1 MTPKTAYK
9 AIEEGIKK
17 GQYKVPDPPKCPDI
31 VEGSRK
37 NAIDIMK
44 DYIAL
49 SIKQANRGK
58 TDNKF
63 PLLGTSGMAGI
74 GKTTMLLYG
83 LQELIGTGG
92 KGVYLSF
99 NGNGTANSNVF
110 ADSKASSADRLSLHC
125 FGDVLMAVLRVQ
137 DDLYRV
143 LKFQQ
148 SLTLFRTAMDMTEE
162 QPLVLFIDE
171 VGHLKEPDGLLK
183 ELMSEA
189 DSRDGKLVFVFAHIS
204 QQYLNMCATGSGRT
218 VIPLPLEALP
228 IDAWK
233 QDADLKVSAQGHAGI
248 HQLLLQCCGH
258 PRSLFDGVE
267 EARKKNPT
275 LLTNPTEAVLSV
287 ARQNIIDACKFNSFA
302 HPYLQTVIPKWFS
315 ILGKTPQFHDQL
327 RRDGLLL
334 EVKETEATVFFPP
347 LVLHHYATTYAEENS
362 LCFHLQQAY
371 AHDAMLGKFAE
382 KNMEGLL
389 YHYEA
394 VLRKAVEGQ
403 TFTLNQFYRSKHCG
417 EKFRDLCVKAPVPP
431 ATGLVKQ
438 VQNLQNQELVLDN
451 LNSGFIVV
459 SDLQNEAGIEYLAP
473 FRTAE
478 DNKLIVACAQ
488 CKFVEKSPD
497 SSWREIQ
504 TKMST
509 ATDWLKKQKIQH
521 FPVIYATADQRYMQR
536 RSYEDGI
543 YFIEDDIFEFTKKL
557 GVLRLH
563 TQKLGEK
570 MQQKHPYLQRASS
583 NADMWYFPLFHC
595 FTNQNRR
602 RTDQMQAG
610 KERTLLRRQGTSMD
624 GYTKSKFWQFDF
636 KGWTKLVWSL
646 FNIIYMTYMIMI
658 CMWYIWCR
666 YWRPRASRCT
676 NEGGS
681 QAFIQSI
688 RSPSWYNDASRPK
701 EEPNEKGKKNIR
713 WR

>member
-1 MTPKTAYK
+1 MTPEMAYK
-9 AIEEGIKK
+9 AIEEGIKN
-17 GQYKVPDPPKCPDI
+17 GQYKVPDPPMCPDI

-37 NAIDIMK
+37 NAIEVMK
-44 DYIAL
+44 DYIAQSL
-49 SIKQANRGK
+49 SQANRGK

-83 LQELIGTGG
+83 LHQLVATGA

-110 ADSKASSADRLSLHC
+110 AGSKARSADRLSLDC
-125 FGDVLMAVLRVQ
+125 FGDVLLAVLGIQ
-137 DDLYRV
+137 NDLYRSFE
-143 LKFQQ
+143 FQQ
-148 SLTLFRTAMDMTEE
+148 SLTLFQTALGMTEG

-204 QQYLNMCATGSGRT
+204 QQYLNKCATGSGRT

-228 IDAWK
+228 IDVWK

-258 PRSLFDGVE
+258 PRSLFDGVK
-267 EARKKNPT
+267 EARKKNSS

-287 ARQNIIDACKFNSFA
+287 ARQNIIDACKFNSFTDE
-302 HPYLQTVIPKWFS
+302 YLQSVIPKWFS
-315 ILGKTPQFHDQL
+315 IFGMTPEFRGQL
-327 RRDGLLL
+327 LRDGLLL
-334 EVKETEATVFFPP
+334 EVKEIKETCFLPP
-347 LVLHHYATTYAEENS
+347 LVLHHYATTYAKDVS

-371 AHDAMLGKFAE
+371 AHDAVLGDGTE
-382 KNMEGLL
+382 KKMEGLL
-389 YHYEA
+389 YHHEA

-417 EKFRDLCVKAPVPP
+417 EKFRDLWVKAPVPP

-459 SDLQNEAGIEYLAP
+459 SDCQNEVGVEYLAP

-478 DNKLIVACAQ
+478 DGKLIVACVQ
-488 CKFVEKSPD
+488 CKFVKTSTNWT
-497 SSWREIQ
+497 SIQ
-504 TKMST
+504 TQMST
-509 ATDWLKKQKIQH
+509 ATDWLKKQKIHH
-521 FPVIYATADQRYMQR
+521 FPVIYTTAD
-536 RSYEDGI
+536 RSSIQPQTYEGGI
-543 YFIEDDIFEFTKKL
+543 YFTEEDIFEFTKKL

-563 TQKLGEK
+563 TQKLGKK
-570 MQQKHPYLQRASS
+570 MQEKHPYLQRASS
-583 NADMWYFPLFHC
+583 NADMWYFPLFH
-595 FTNQNRR
+595 Q
-602 RTDQMQAG
+602 
-610 KERTLLRRQGTSMD
+610 S
-624 GYTKSKFWQFDF
+624 KS
-636 KGWTKLVWSL
+636 
-646 FNIIYMTYMIMI
+646 
-658 CMWYIWCR
+658 
-666 YWRPRASRCT
+666 
-676 NEGGS
+676 
-681 QAFIQSI
+681 
-688 RSPSWYNDASRPK
+688 
-701 EEPNEKGKKNIR
+701 
-713 WR
+713 

>member
-1 MTPKTAYK
+1 MTPDEEMTPKTAYK

-125 FGDVLMAVLRVQ
+125 FGDVLMAVLGVQ

-171 VGHLKEPDGLLK
+171 VGHLKEPDSLLK

-258 PRSLFDGVE
+258 PRSLFDGVK
-267 EARKKNPT
+267 EARKNNYNPT
-275 LLTNPTEAVLSV
+275 LLTNPTKLALGM
-287 ARQNIIDACKFNSFA
+287 ARQDIVNACKFNSFTDE
-302 HPYLQTVIPKWFS
+302 YLQSVIPEWFS
-315 ILGKTPQFHDQL
+315 IFGMTPKFRDQL
-327 RRDGLLL
+327 LRDGLLL
-334 EVKETEATVFFPP
+334 EVKEIKETCFFPP
-347 LVLHHYATTYAEENS
+347 LVLHHYAATYAKDLS
-362 LCFHLQQAY
+362 LCFHLHQAY

-382 KNMEGLL
+382 KDMEGLL

-403 TFTLNQFYRSKHCG
+403 TFTLSQFYRSKHCG
-417 EKFRDLCVKAPVPP
+417 EKFRDLWVKAPVPP

-459 SDLQNEAGIEYLAP
+459 SDCQNEVGVEYLAP

-478 DNKLIVACAQ
+478 DNKLIVACVQ
-488 CKFVEKSPD
+488 CKFVEKSPE
-497 SSWREIQ
+497 SSWRKIQ

-509 ATDWLKKQKIQH
+509 ATDWLKNRKIQH
-521 FPVIYATADQRYMQR
+521 FPVIYTTADQSYMQR
-536 RSYEDGI
+536 QSYEDGI

-570 MQQKHPYLQRASS
+570 VQQKHPYLQRASS
-583 NADMWYFPLFHC
+583 NADMWYIVSPVKIADAQTKCKLEKD
-595 FTNQNRR
+595 
-602 RTDQMQAG
+602 RT
-610 KERTLLRRQGTSMD
+610 
-624 GYTKSKFWQFDF
+624 
-636 KGWTKLVWSL
+636 
-646 FNIIYMTYMIMI
+646 
-658 CMWYIWCR
+658 
-666 YWRPRASRCT
+666 
-676 NEGGS
+676 
-681 QAFIQSI
+681 
-688 RSPSWYNDASRPK
+688 
-701 EEPNEKGKKNIR
+701 
-713 WR
+713 

>member
-1 MTPKTAYK
+1 MIAHLSFNTAFALFLTPDEEMTPETAYK

-44 DYIAL
+44 KYIAQ

-83 LQELIGTGG
+83 LHQLVATGA

-99 NGNGTANSNVF
+99 NGNGTENYNVF
-110 ADSKASSADRLSLHC
+110 VDSKARSADRLSLHC

-137 DDLYRV
+137 NRLYRS
-143 LKFQQ
+143 LEFQE
-148 SLTLFRTAMDMTEE
+148 SLTLFRTALGMTKE
-162 QPLVLFIDE
+162 QPLVLLVDE
-171 VGHLKEPDGLLK
+171 VGHLKESDELLK
-183 ELMSEA
+183 QFMSAA
-189 DSRDGKLVFVFAHIS
+189 DSRNGKLVFVFAHIS
-204 QQYLNMCATGSGRT
+204 QQYLNECATGSGRT
-218 VIPLPLEALP
+218 IIPLPLEALP

-233 QDADLKVSAQGHAGI
+233 QDTDLKVSAQGHAGI

-315 ILGKTPQFHDQL
+315 ILGKTPEFHDQI

-347 LVLHHYATTYAEENS
+347 LVLHHYATTYAKENS

-371 AHDAMLGKFAE
+371 AHDAVLGDGTE
-382 KNMEGLL
+382 KKMEGLL

-403 TFTLNQFYRSKHCG
+403 TFTLKQFYQSKHCG
-417 EKFRDLCVKAPVPP
+417 ERFEDLEVKAPVPKR
-431 ATGLVKQ
+431 TDLVERLPNFQDEKRVLGQLKQ
-438 VQNLQNQELVLDN
+438 
-451 LNSGFIVV
+451 GFIVV
-459 SDLQNEAGIEYLAP
+459 SDLQNEVGIEYLAP

-478 DNKLIVACAQ
+478 DNKLIVACVQ
-488 CKFVEKSPD
+488 CKFVKTSTNWT
-497 SSWREIQ
+497 SIQ
-504 TKMST
+504 TQMST
-509 ATDWLKKQKIQH
+509 ATDWLKKQEIQH
-521 FPVIYATADQRYMQR
+521 FPVIYTTAD
-536 RSYEDGI
+536 RSSIQPQTYEDGI
-543 YFIEDDIFEFTKKL
+543 YFTEEDIFEFTKKL

-583 NADMWYFPLFHC
+583 NADM
-595 FTNQNRR
+595 
-602 RTDQMQAG
+602 
-610 KERTLLRRQGTSMD
+610 
-624 GYTKSKFWQFDF
+624 
-636 KGWTKLVWSL
+636 
-646 FNIIYMTYMIMI
+646 
-658 CMWYIWCR
+658 
-666 YWRPRASRCT
+666 
-676 NEGGS
+676 
-681 QAFIQSI
+681 
-688 RSPSWYNDASRPK
+688 
-701 EEPNEKGKKNIR
+701 
-713 WR
+713 

>member
-1 MTPKTAYK
+1 MIAHLSFNTAFALFLTPDEEMTPETAYK

-17 GQYKVPDPPKCPDI
+17 GQYKVPDPPVCPDI
-31 VEGSRK
+31 VEGSRQ

-44 DYIAL
+44 DYIAQ

-83 LQELIGTGG
+83 LHQLVATRA

-110 ADSKASSADRLSLHC
+110 AASKARSADRLSLDC
-125 FGDVLMAVLRVQ
+125 FGDVLMAVLGIQ
-137 DDLYRV
+137 NDLYRS
-143 LKFQQ
+143 LEFQQ
-148 SLTLFRTAMDMTEE
+148 SLTLFRTALGMTEG

-183 ELMSEA
+183 ELMSEV

-204 QQYLNMCATGSGRT
+204 QQYLNKCATGSGRE
-218 VIPLPLEALP
+218 VIGLPLETLP
-228 IDAWK
+228 IDVWK
-233 QDADLKVSAQGHAGI
+233 TDSRFLQWKNASKNPAV

-258 PRSLFDGVE
+258 PRSLFDGLAAALQKE
-267 EARKKNPT
+267 EMLLQSSDELAFENARTAIKQK
-275 LLTNPTEAVLSV
+275 
-287 ARQNIIDACKFNSFA
+287 CKFNSFA
-302 HPYLQTVIPKWFS
+302 DAELEEAIVKWLS
-315 ILGKTPQFHDQL
+315 ILPRTADFKDQL
-327 RRDGLLL
+327 LRDGLLL
-334 EVKETEATVFFPP
+334 KPADDRTTDYFPP
-347 LVLHHYATTYAEENS
+347 LLLQDWAGRRAKDGSS
-362 LCFHLQQAY
+362 LAFHLKRAY
-371 AHDAMLGKFAE
+371 WCDALLRGGAE
-382 KNMEGLL
+382 KQMEGLL

-394 VLRKAVEGQ
+394 VLRKAVEGK
-403 TFTLNQFYRSKHCG
+403 TFTLKQFYRSKHCG
-417 EKFRDLCVKAPVPP
+417 ERFEDLEVKAPVPKR
-431 ATGLVKQ
+431 TDLVERLPDFQDKKRVLGKLKQ
-438 VQNLQNQELVLDN
+438 
-451 LNSGFIVV
+451 GFIVV
-459 SDLQNEAGIEYLAP
+459 SDFQSEVGVEYLAP

-521 FPVIYATADQRYMQR
+521 FPVIYATADQSYMQR

-583 NADMWYFPLFHC
+583 NADM
-595 FTNQNRR
+595 
-602 RTDQMQAG
+602 
-610 KERTLLRRQGTSMD
+610 
-624 GYTKSKFWQFDF
+624 
-636 KGWTKLVWSL
+636 
-646 FNIIYMTYMIMI
+646 
-658 CMWYIWCR
+658 
-666 YWRPRASRCT
+666 
-676 NEGGS
+676 
-681 QAFIQSI
+681 
-688 RSPSWYNDASRPK
+688 
-701 EEPNEKGKKNIR
+701 
-713 WR
+713 